1 MGLLRLAW
9 LPIRWALIFVLLVP
23 VWFYQFVLG
32 PMLPKVCRFYPSCS
46 DYFVQAVKKHGP
58 FKGTA
63 KGIHRICRC
72 NPWNPGGF
80 DPP

>member
-1 MGLLRLAW
+1 MTILRWLWWPFRWSLA
-9 LPIRWALIFVLLVP
+9 IVVLLP
-23 VWFYQFVLG
+23 VWFYQIVIG

-46 DYFVQAVKKHGP
+46 DYFVEAVKKYGP

-63 KGIHRICRC
+63 KGVYRLCRC